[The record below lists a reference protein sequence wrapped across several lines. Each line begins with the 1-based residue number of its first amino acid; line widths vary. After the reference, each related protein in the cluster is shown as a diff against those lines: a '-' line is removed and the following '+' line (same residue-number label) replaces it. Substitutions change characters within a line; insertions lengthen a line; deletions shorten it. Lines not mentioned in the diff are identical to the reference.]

1 MRKLVLIRIVRSDD
15 QSFILG
21 TGTWKILS
29 KGLEGIDFPNISV
42 YSDKNGAG
50 DGALLSGKRI
60 DDRDIQIKCK
70 NTDPKSNEQVRA
82 AAINFFNPK
91 YSYSIYIT
99 YMGQTRWTEGELQGF
114 SCPSENIHRCMTMI
128 VKFYCRDGVLKSVD
142 NFGKDIASVSPGF
155 GFPFID
161 VKNPLIP
168 VYASIFNYNQEV
180 VLTNDGAT
188 DTYPRITINIKGNV
202 SNPKVYKDSHYVRIL
217 GDFVKGDVLSIDC
230 EKCTIYKNGV
240 NWIQHIDRSSTF
252 TDMALPVGDSKIGFV
267 ADDGDTN
274 MSVFIYFNKLYT
286 GL

>member
-1 MRKLVLIRIVRSDD
+1 MNKLVLIRIERSDD

-29 KGLEGIDFPNISV
+29 DGLEGIDFPNISV
-42 YSDKNGAG
+42 YSNKDGAG

-70 NTDPKSNEQVRA
+70 NTDPKNNEQVRA

-91 YSYSIYIT
+91 YRYSIYIT
-99 YMGQTRWTEGELQGF
+99 YMGRTRWAEGELQGF
-114 SCPSENIHRCMTMI
+114 SCPSGNIHRCMTMI
-128 VKFYCRDGVLKSVD
+128 VKFYCEKGVLKSVD

-161 VKNPLIP
+161 VRSPLIP
-168 VYASIFNYNQEV
+168 VYASVFNYNQEV

-202 SNPKVYKDSHYVRIL
+202 SNPKVYKDSRYVRIL

-230 EKCTIYKNGV
+230 EKCTIYKNGE

-252 TDMALPVGDSKIGFV
+252 TDMALPVGDSRIGFA